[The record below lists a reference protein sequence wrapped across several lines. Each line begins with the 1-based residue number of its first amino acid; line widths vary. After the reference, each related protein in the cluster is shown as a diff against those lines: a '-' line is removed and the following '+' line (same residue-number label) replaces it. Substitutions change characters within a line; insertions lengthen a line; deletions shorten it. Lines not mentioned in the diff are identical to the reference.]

1 MMDINFKIATSDG
14 IVEQRGELI
23 EHNGYQYAL
32 HHHLGLYKATELS
45 TGFLVCL
52 VPETETSV
60 NSIGERDHLIQQI
73 KTMTITPEMLNEA
86 KIILELSGNPYPLNP
101 RFDIQNK

>member
-1 MMDINFKIATSDG
+1 MMDINFKIATLCG

-32 HHHLGLYKATELS
+32 HHHSGFYKATELS
-45 TGFLVCL
+45 TGFLICL
-52 VPETETSV
+52 VPETKTTV
-60 NSIGERDHLIQQI
+60 NSIGARDYLIQQI
-73 KTMTITPEMLNEA
+73 KTKTITPEVLNEA
-86 KIILELSGNPYPLNP
+86 KIILESSGNPYPLNP